1 MVVSLFIK
9 EVIGLKG
16 FKIPEQNLQNSV
28 LYFLDFFSSHLH
40 VFFLSIGLKGQQLVQ
55 PVEEIQK
62 RR

>member
-1 MVVSLFIK
+1 M
-9 EVIGLKG
+9 KG